1 MFSSYH
7 ALRLVCRAF
16 RDLLTSPLWLYMTK
30 EHISGV
36 MQVPLLVRAVYIPVW
51 ANSACNFHRII
62 TSRTPYRIVSLDI
75 QCDYITDSSGR
86 RALSFDSL
94 CRGSDKLTG
103 IRYLALQPVLHGDG
117 LDIEF
122 WKKLNDCFPY
132 LSCLK
137 LSAYSSFRGFPNPV
151 LSEDQ
156 PLIVFENLRVLIVS
170 DMDLR
175 HLKLRFPI
183 LGHAF
188 LEFLSREVS
197 EIVVRRTQLPPYW
210 SLLTVASDERCR
222 RRTRNSTIGSLT
234 LVTEWTRGF
243 RGSAGTGSR
252 GGECAM
258 VYANTRRHRR
268 NIVVRGMIAPIM
280 SGPMTNGQ

>member
-1 MFSSYH
+1 MTCQALPPELWIIVLDLAMEADVNPADQCTHWDFLKTSYGLRHFEKYISMFSSYH

-122 WKKLNDCFPY
+122 
-132 LSCLK
+132 
-137 LSAYSSFRGFPNPV
+137 
-151 LSEDQ
+151 
-156 PLIVFENLRVLIVS
+156 
-170 DMDLR
+170 
-175 HLKLRFPI
+175 
-183 LGHAF
+183 
-188 LEFLSREVS
+188 
-197 EIVVRRTQLPPYW
+197 
-210 SLLTVASDERCR
+210 
-222 RRTRNSTIGSLT
+222 
-234 LVTEWTRGF
+234 
-243 RGSAGTGSR
+243 
-252 GGECAM
+252 
-258 VYANTRRHRR
+258 
-268 NIVVRGMIAPIM
+268 
-280 SGPMTNGQ
+280 